1 MVMIIKVIKE
11 LERRMDEQIEKL
23 EVLNK
28 EQGNIKKNDQR
39 HTITKMKIH

>member
-11 LERRMDEQIEKL
+11 LGRRMDEQIEKL

-28 EQGNIKKNDQR
+28 EQEKIKNDQR
-39 HTITKMKIH
+39 YTITKMKIH

>member
-1 MVMIIKVIKE
+1 MIIKIFQ
-11 LERRMDEQIEKL
+11 LGRRMGEQIGKL

-28 EQGNIKKNDQR
+28 EQGNIKNDQR

>member
-11 LERRMDEQIEKL
+11 LGKRMDEQIEKL

-28 EQGNIKKNDQR
+28 EQEKIKNDQR
-39 HTITKMKIH
+39 DTITKMKIH

>member
-1 MVMIIKVIKE
+1 MVMIIKVIRE
-11 LERRMDEQIEKL
+11 LGRRMGEQIGKL

-28 EQGNIKKNDQR
+28 EQGNIKNDQR